1 MGKPFNYLQLILTFL
16 KLIFKTNKT
25 FSSSELNVMT
35 IIKSIQ
41 LILSL
46 QGIFILSLLIVI
58 VITYKY
64 NLFLVFRQNSQLLNL
79 SLISSY
85 LFLPELGLFGALRSL
100 FSYIDFSF
108 LILLCVP
115 QIFLRTS
122 ENQKN
127 FQN

>member
-1 MGKPFNYLQLILTFL
+1 MGKPFNYLQLILTSL

-85 LFLPELGLFGALRSL
+85 LFLPELGLFVASRSL

>member
-1 MGKPFNYLQLILTFL
+1 MGIPFNYLQLILTFL

-46 QGIFILSLLIVI
+46 QGIFILSLLKVK

-79 SLISSY
+79 SLISSN
-85 LFLPELGLFGALRSL
+85 LFLPELGLFVASRSL